1 MSTTLTPPP
10 AGTDVPPP
18 AGPPPAGPP
27 PAGPPTR
34 GSSRVVAIIVIAF
47 GALVVLGAIVSA
59 VVGTIAAAS
68 VHTTVR
74 SVEASGVDDLDVDV
88 AAGSLRVVYADVNE
102 AELEVTGTWGA
113 DRWTLRRD
121 DDTLVVATPDGW
133 SNWFGSGWIFGGTG
147 DAVLRLP
154 QSLEGTDADF
164 SLAAGEL
171 TADGEF
177 GEMQLDLGA
186 GRATIDGSA
195 TSLDAQISAGAGDL
209 DLEGVDEAT
218 LSVSAGSLAVVLS
231 GSQPSVVDLDVSSGS
246 ARLTVPEGEYEVT
259 SDVSAG
265 DLDNGLGSTPGA
277 DSTIRVQVSAGQAV
291 LRAS

>member
-10 AGTDVPPP
+10 VGTD
-18 AGPPPAGPP
+18 GPPP

-34 GSSRVVAIIVIAF
+34 GSSRVVAIILIVF

-74 SVEASGVDDLDVDV
+74 SVAVSGVDDLKVDV
-88 AAGSLRVVYADVNE
+88 AAGSLRVVYADVND
-102 AELEVTGTWGA
+102 AELEVTSTWGA

-133 SNWFGSGWIFGGTG
+133 QNWFGSSWFFGGTG

-154 QSLEGTDADF
+154 QSLEGADADF

-171 TADGEF
+171 TADGQF
-177 GEMQLDLGA
+177 GDLQLDLGA
-186 GRATIDGSA
+186 GRATVDGSA
-195 TSLDAQISAGAGDL
+195 SSLDAQISAGAGDL
-209 DLEGVDEAT
+209 DLEGVDDAT
-218 LSVSAGSLAVVLS
+218 LSVSAGSLTVALS
-231 GSQPSVVDLDVSSGS
+231 GAQPSEIDLDVSSGS
-246 ARLTVPEGEYEVT
+246 ARVTVPEGEYEVT

-291 LRAS
+291 LRAG

>member
-10 AGTDVPPP
+10 AGTEAPLPDR
-18 AGPPPAGPP
+18 
-27 PAGPPTR
+27 PPTR
-34 GSSRVVAIIVIAF
+34 GSSRVVAIILIAF

-59 VVGTIAAAS
+59 VVATIAAAS

-74 SVEASGVDDLDVDV
+74 TASAAGVEDLKVDI
-88 AAGSLRVVYADVNE
+88 AAGSLRVVYADVRD
-102 AELEVTGTWGA
+102 AELEVTSAWGA
-113 DRWTLRRD
+113 DRWTLSRED
-121 DDTLVVATPDGW
+121 GALVVSTPDNW
-133 SNWFGSGWIFGGTG
+133 SNWWNSGWMFGGTG

-171 TADGEF
+171 TADGAF
-177 GEMQLDLGA
+177 GDLALDLGA

-195 TSLDAQISAGAGDL
+195 SSLDAQISAGSGDL
-209 DLEGVDEAT
+209 DLEGVDEAN
-218 LSVSAGSLAVVLS
+218 LSVSAGSLTVALS
-231 GSQPSVVDLDVSSGS
+231 GAQPSDIELDVSSGS
-246 ARLTVPEGEYEVT
+246 ARVTVPEGEYDVT

-265 DLDNGLGSTPGA
+265 NLDNGLGSTPGA

-291 LRAS
+291 LRAG

>member
-18 AGPPPAGPP
+18 PAGR
-27 PAGPPTR
+27 PTR
-34 GSSRVVAIIVIAF
+34 ASSRVVAIILIAF

-59 VVGTIAAAS
+59 VVATIAAAS

-74 SVEASGVDDLDVDV
+74 TASAAGVDDLKVDV
-88 AAGSLRVVYADVNE
+88 AAGSLRVVYADVSD
-102 AELEVTGTWGA
+102 AELEVTSTWGA

-121 DDTLVVATPDGW
+121 EDTLVVSTPDNW
-133 SNWFGSGWIFGGTG
+133 SNWLGSGWMFGGTG

-154 QSLEGTDADF
+154 QSLAGTDADF

-171 TADGEF
+171 TADGAF
-177 GEMQLDLGA
+177 GDLTLDLGA

-195 TSLDAQISAGAGDL
+195 TSLDAQISAGAGDV
-209 DLEGVDEAT
+209 DLEGVDEAN
-218 LSVSAGSLAVVLS
+218 LSVSAGSLTVALS
-231 GSQPSVVDLDVSSGS
+231 GAQPSDVELDVSSGS
-246 ARLTVPEGEYEVT
+246 ARVTVPEGEYDVT

-265 DLDNGLGSTPGA
+265 NLDNGLGSTPGA

-291 LRAS
+291 LRAG